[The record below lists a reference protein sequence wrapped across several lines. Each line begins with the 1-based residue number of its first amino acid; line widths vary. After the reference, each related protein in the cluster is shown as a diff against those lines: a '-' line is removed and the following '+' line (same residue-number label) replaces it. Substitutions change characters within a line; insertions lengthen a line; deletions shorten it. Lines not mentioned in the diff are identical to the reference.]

1 MVQWLGLCAFTVKG
15 PDSNLGQESKI
26 SKAAWCSHKKKRE
39 RQQTKQH
46 THTHTHKTSPPSPK
60 KCILVFNAMETKLTL
75 HPATTV
81 SKHIHIPYSQEKKHF
96 APPGKN
102 ELTCLVLLKN
112 T

>member
-1 MVQWLGLCAFTVKG
+1 MLSLSRAQIQTLVKKVRSQKLHG
-15 PDSNLGQESKI
+15 VAI
-26 SKAAWCSHKKKRE
+26 KKKE
-39 RQQTKQH
+39 RDNKQNN
-46 THTHTHKTSPPSPK
+46 THTHTYNLPTLPQ